1 MNTTNGISKNAPVDE
16 REARRRR
23 REARVAAAQALSSPN
38 VTEIQETAKR
48 DTVIISDV
56 VEVNG
61 HGVRSNKTQPAGFQ
75 PDSHHSV
82 PLHLHGHSPALDGEL
97 TSGPLQH
104 PERTTNETKEYSFV
118 RQTIQSGR
126 RLTWSL
132 QLLYHDGFQLQWL
145 LYIS

>member
-61 HGVRSNKTQPAGFQ
+61 HGVRSNKTQPA
-75 PDSHHSV
+75 
-82 PLHLHGHSPALDGEL
+82 ALDGEL

-132 QLLYHDGFQLQWL
+132 QLLYHDGFQQQ
-145 LYIS
+145 